1 MYLSENIY
9 DSGLIEEITRL
20 TDATPFVYSNKA
32 RVARLNNA
40 LDRYGF
46 LAVNAASRGGF
57 DDSGYSISRL
67 SETRTNELLNRPS
80 LRWGNLN
87 KVNRLRS
94 YRK

>member
-1 MYLSENIY
+1 MKYYLAERCIE
-9 DSGLIEEITRL
+9 DSSIVEKRSIVCVDEPRIFFIKGQ
-20 TDATPFVYSNKA
+20 TDDVFELDNQGDIFCSN
-32 RVARLNNA
+32 
-40 LDRYGF
+40 
-46 LAVNAASRGGF
+46 
-57 DDSGYSISRL
+57 DSGYSISRL